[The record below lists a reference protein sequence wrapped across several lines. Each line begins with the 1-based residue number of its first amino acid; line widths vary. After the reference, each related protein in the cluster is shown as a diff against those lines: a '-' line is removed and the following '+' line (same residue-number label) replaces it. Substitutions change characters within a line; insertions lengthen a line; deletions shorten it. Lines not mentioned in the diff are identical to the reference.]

1 MKHEF
6 RDYLDD
12 IQKSMELAL
21 SFTTDMSLA
30 DFRDDE
36 KTQYAVI
43 RCPEIIGEAAKRIPE
58 EFRQGHP
65 DIPWKSMAG
74 MRDRQFPASEHS
86 VEIISTGHIDG
97 VSQSSSFRCH
107 LLTAWR

>member
-1 MKHEF
+1 MKYEF

-12 IQKSMELAL
+12 IQRSMELAL

-43 RCPEIIGEAAKRIPE
+43 RCLEVIGEAAKRIPE

-74 MRDRQFPASEHS
+74 MRDRLIHGYDVVDSEIVWVTVRDTIPA
-86 VEIISTGHIDG
+86 ILQMIA
-97 VSQSSSFRCH
+97 Q
-107 LLTAWR
+107 LTDE